1 MTVTDSDNP
10 KTDVDMT
17 YLEKKNIDDVIHQ
30 KLRNKNVYE
39 TNIHK
44 IYNFIVGQTKEQ
56 LQEKA
61 ESDTAFLSV
70 NTCQ

>member
-1 MTVTDSDNP
+1 MNHL
-10 KTDVDMT
+10 KNN
-17 YLEKKNIDDVIHQ
+17 NIDKAIRQ
-30 KLRNKNVYE
+30 KLRKKYVYE